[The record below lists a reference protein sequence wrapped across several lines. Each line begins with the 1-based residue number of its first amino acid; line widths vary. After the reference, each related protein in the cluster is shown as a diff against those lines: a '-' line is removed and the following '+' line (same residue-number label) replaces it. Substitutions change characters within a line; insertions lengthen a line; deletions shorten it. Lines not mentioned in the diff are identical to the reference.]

1 MGSEMC
7 IRDSA
12 RTRKNRRSDEADVD
26 MTPMLDIVFIM
37 LIFFIVTATF
47 LDEQGLDFAQA
58 PPEPLTP
65 TPPAPAISIYVDSKN
80 AVSIDNEASELSS
93 VASRVERLMADKPNA
108 VISLRAD
115 AQASLDPVIY
125 IKDQMILAGR
135 ETVMKIDRPN

>member
-1 MGSEMC
+1 MSFT
-7 IRDSA
+7 
-12 RTRKNRRSDEADVD
+12 RTRRNRRSDEAEVD

-58 PPEPLTP
+58 PPQPLTP
-65 TPPAPAISIYVDSKN
+65 TPPTPAISIYVDAKD
-80 AVSIDNEASELSS
+80 AVSVENERAELSS
-93 VASRVERLMADKPNA
+93 VASRVERLMAEKPNA

-115 AQASLDPVIY
+115 AQASLDSVVY
-125 IKDQMILAGR
+125 IKDQMALAGR